1 MKILSLNCH
10 GLGIPEVV
18 QELYCLIS
26 KEDPKLLFLFE
37 TKLDRD
43 GFRRLKR
50 KLDFQLGFE
59 VPRVGLGGGLAL
71 LWRDNVDIDVQTS
84 SPYHID
90 ALINQNGVIW
100 HFTRFYGHLETS
112 RRGES
117 WDLMRQLHASHS
129 LPWFLIG
136 DFNEILHSDEYW
148 GSGSRLFNQIT

>member
-1 MKILSLNCH
+1 MKILSLNCC
-10 GLGIPEVV
+10 GLGISEAV

-26 KEDPKLLFLFE
+26 KEDPKLLSLFE

-50 KLDFQLGFE
+50 KLGFQLGFE

-84 SPYHID
+84 SPHHID
-90 ALINQNGVIW
+90 ALINQNGVVW
-100 HFTRFYGHLETS
+100 RFTGFYGHPETS

-117 WDLMRQLHASHS
+117 WELMRRLHALLS

-136 DFNEILHSDEYW
+136 DFNEILHCDEYW
-148 GSGSRLFNQIT
+148 GSSS